1 MDMATFKE
9 RHEEQRAFVRE
20 LETVSTSL
28 AIWAQER
35 FKLGWSLSDVKTHI
49 RNAMSI
55 CEKN

>member
-1 MDMATFKE
+1 MATFKE